1 MRLNRFLALAGLSS
15 RRGAEEYIRH
25 GRVTVNGQLSTNLAT
40 QVAPSDQVKVDGQT
54 VRTQEFVY
62 LLLNKPADFL
72 TTRSDERSRKTIY
85 DLLPADLPNLAHVGR
100 LDKESEGL
108 LLLTN
113 DGDLAFRITH
123 PKFKLEKEY
132 LVTIDRE
139 IQAEDS
145 AKTKKGVYLAEG
157 RARFEAIAKVNPRQ
171 VRVVLTQGI
180 KRQVRRVFAALG
192 YKVKRLQ
199 RVRIGPLTD
208 LGLRSGQVRFLSRQ
222 EVDSLTKPRRSDKKV
237 GEASRFASSKL
248 GNAVTLRTPKRQR
261 GDASSTDEGAHTARA
276 VNSDNRRRKVAVK
289 NSAEDSAAT
298 IS

>member
-1 MRLNRFLALAGLSS
+1 VGRDTVVVTAVSRESLIGSGIWIVRLNRFLALAGVSS
-15 RRGAEEYIRH
+15 RRGAEEFIRN
-25 GRVTVNGQLSTNLAT
+25 GRVTLNGELTTDLAT
-40 QVAPSDQVKVDGQT
+40 QVATGDEVRVDGHI

-85 DLLPADLPNLAHVGR
+85 DLLPRDVPNLAHVGR

-132 LVTIDRE
+132 LVTLDRE
-139 IQAEDS
+139 LQTEDS
-145 AKTKKGVYLAEG
+145 PRVKKGVYLSEG
-157 RARFEAIAKVNPRQ
+157 RARFDSIVKVNPRQ
-171 VRVVLTQGI
+171 VRVVLTQGL

-208 LGLRSGQVRFLSRQ
+208 RGLPSGEVRLLSKK
-222 EVDSLTKPRRSDKKV
+222 EVDLLTKRRVIGKK
-237 GEASRFASSKL
+237 ASCQLPVSS
-248 GNAVTLRTPKRQR
+248 
-261 GDASSTDEGAHTARA
+261 GAQDPAKH
-276 VNSDNRRRKVAVK
+276 
-289 NSAEDSAAT
+289 
-298 IS
+298 

>member
-62 LLLNKPADFL
+62 LLLNKPPDYL

-85 DLLPADLPNLAHVGR
+85 DLLPPDLPNLAHVGR

-199 RVRIGPLTD
+199 RVRIGSLTD

-222 EVDSLTKPRRSDKKV
+222 EVDSLTKPRRSDKKAEVRTKLKV
-237 GEASRFASSKL
+237 G
-248 GNAVTLRTPKRQR
+248 
-261 GDASSTDEGAHTARA
+261 
-276 VNSDNRRRKVAVK
+276 
-289 NSAEDSAAT
+289 
-298 IS
+298 

>member
-1 MRLNRFLALAGLSS
+1 VRLNRFLALAGISS
-15 RRGAEEYIRH
+15 RRGAEEYIRR
-25 GRVTVNGQLSTNLAT
+25 GRVTVNGELKTDLAT
-40 QVAPSDQVKVDGQT
+40 QVAFSDQVRVDGKV

-85 DLLPADLPNLAHVGR
+85 QLLPGDLPNLAHVGR

-132 LVTIDRE
+132 LVTLDRE
-139 IQAEDS
+139 FGPEDS
-145 AKTKKGVYLAEG
+145 PKTKKGVYLSEG
-157 RARFEAIAKVNPRQ
+157 RARFDAIVKVNPRQ
-171 VRVVLTQGI
+171 VRVVLTQGL

-208 LGLRSGQVRFLSRQ
+208 RGLRPGEVRLLSQ
-222 EVDSLTKPRRSDKKV
+222 KEVDLL
-237 GEASRFASSKL
+237 AS
-248 GNAVTLRTPKRQR
+248 P
-261 GDASSTDEGAHTARA
+261 
-276 VNSDNRRRKVAVK
+276 DNRRRKAATRK
-289 NSAEDSAAT
+289 STEDSAAK
-298 IS
+298 SSPG